1 MNFESW
7 LFSVFDCLSCD
18 LFHSCEKW
26 LDGTISENELFI
38 PVYSISRRD
47 RNRHGGGVAIY
58 IRDTIPYFVYISHD
72 SIKLLMVDLK
82 LKQGNLLCRVFY
94 RPPSSKSS
102 VLTLLEC
109 TTQEIPPAQANSLAL
124 LGDFNIHLCK
134 PNHPLQSH
142 LHSIQDKLNLQQV
155 VSDATRS
162 TSSTDTVIDLAYISG
177 PSVLTPCTIEP
188 PLDGSNHCSLLLSL
202 CLSAPHKVRQKVRL

>member
-1 MNFESW
+1 MNCSFQSILLAAGTDTDTEVVLSSISETQSHTSYTSLMTLSNSSW
-7 LFSVFDCLSCD
+7 L
-18 LFHSCEKW
+18 
-26 LDGTISENELFI
+26 N
-38 PVYSISRRD
+38 
-47 RNRHGGGVAIY
+47 
-58 IRDTIPYFVYISHD
+58 
-72 SIKLLMVDLK
+72 LK

-109 TTQEIPPAQANSLAL
+109 TIQEIPPAQANSLAL

-142 LHSIQDKLNLQQV
+142 LHSIQDKLNLQQM

-162 TSSTDTVIDLAYISG
+162 TSSTDTVIDLAYISD
-177 PSVLTPCTIEP
+177 PSVLTPCMIEP
-188 PLDGSNHCSLLLSL
+188 PLDSSNHCSLLLSL
-202 CLSAPHKVRQKVRL
+202 CLSVPRKVRQEVRL